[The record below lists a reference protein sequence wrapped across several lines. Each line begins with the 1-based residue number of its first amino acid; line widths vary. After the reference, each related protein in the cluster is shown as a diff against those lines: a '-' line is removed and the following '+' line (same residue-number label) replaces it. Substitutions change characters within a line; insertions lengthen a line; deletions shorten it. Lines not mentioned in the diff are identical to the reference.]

1 MRKLHRAGTA
11 VAVVSLVLTV
21 SAFAREGT
29 RSPSTAST
37 VTASTVTASTV
48 TARTVRVSPGGPMVA
63 PPGQVGP
70 ASTSRPGHA
79 VIHSLNWAGYA
90 ANRAGTSFSAVSAA
104 MDVPY
109 LDCSA
114 VPTSYSSHWVGLD
127 GLGSS
132 SVEQVGI
139 EADCSG
145 STAQYYAWYEMYP
158 KPVTVAFKIG
168 AGNAVQAS
176 VTYKRSA
183 RKFVLMLRDTTDG
196 RHFARTLKCAAKACL
211 RSSAEVISE
220 APSNG
225 SGGILPLADYRAAS
239 YSSIRLTTSRGRRS
253 GLSSPSWKTYEI
265 VGVGASSHELEAEPT
280 SPFQGQAFSI
290 YWFRAS

>member
-1 MRKLHRAGTA
+1 MRKLHRAGAA
-11 VAVVSLVLTV
+11 VAAVSLVLTV
-21 SAFAREGT
+21 SAFTQTGT
-29 RSPSTAST
+29 PGAG
-37 VTASTVTASTV
+37 A
-48 TARTVRVSPGGPMVA
+48 VSPGGPMVTA
-63 PPGQVGP
+63 PGHSRP
-70 ASTSRPGHA
+70 ASAARPGRT

-90 ANRAGTSFSAVSAA
+90 ANRAGTTFRSVSATLL
-104 MDVPY
+104 VPY

-114 VPTSYSSHWVGLD
+114 APASYSSHWVGLD
-127 GLGSS
+127 GLGSA

-145 STAQYYAWYEMYP
+145 STARYYAWYEMYP
-158 KPVTVAFKIG
+158 KPVSVVFQVG

-176 VTYKRSA
+176 VTYKRPA
-183 RKFVLMLRDTTDG
+183 GKFVLMLRDTTNG
-196 RHFARTLKCAAKACL
+196 RHFSRTLNCAAKACI

-239 YSSIRLTTSRGRRS
+239 YSGITLTTSRGRRS
-253 GLSSPSWKTYEI
+253 GLNSRHWNTFQI
-265 VGVGASSHELEAEPT
+265 VGVGDTSHELEAQPT
-280 SPFQGQAFSI
+280 SLFQGQAFSV

>member
-1 MRKLHRAGTA
+1 MRKLHRAGA
-11 VAVVSLVLTV
+11 AIAVVSLVLTV
-21 SAFAREGT
+21 SAFTQGGT
-29 RSPSTAST
+29 PGAE
-37 VTASTVTASTV
+37 AL
-48 TARTVRVSPGGPMVA
+48 SPGGPMVTA
-63 PPGQVGP
+63 PGHSQP
-70 ASTSRPGHA
+70 ASTSRPGHT

-90 ANRAGTSFSAVSAA
+90 ANRAGTTFRSVSAA
-104 MDVPY
+104 FLVPY

-114 VPTSYSSHWVGLD
+114 APKSYSSHWVGLD
-127 GLGSS
+127 GLGSA

-158 KPVTVAFKIG
+158 KPVSVVFQVG

-176 VTYKRSA
+176 VTHRRSDG
-183 RKFVLMLRDTTDG
+183 KFVLMLRDTTNG
-196 RHFARTLKCAAKACL
+196 RHFSRTLNCAAKACI

-239 YSSIRLTTSRGRRS
+239 YSGITLTTSRGRRS
-253 GLSSPSWKTYEI
+253 GLSSRYWNTFQI
-265 VGVGASSHELEAEPT
+265 VGVGDSSHELTAQPT
-280 SPFQGQAFSI
+280 SLFQGQAFSV

>member
-11 VAVVSLVLTV
+11 LAAAALVLTV
-21 SAFAREGT
+21 GAFTGGGT
-29 RSPSTAST
+29 RST
-37 VTASTVTASTV
+37 VT
-48 TARTVRVSPGGPMVA
+48 VSPGGPMIA
-63 PPGQVGP
+63 AGTRALP
-70 ASTSRPGHA
+70 ASTARAGQA

-90 ANRAGTSFSAVSAA
+90 ANRAGTTFRSVSAA
-104 MDVPY
+104 FLVPY

-114 VPTSYSSHWVGLD
+114 TPKSYSSHWVGLD
-127 GLGSS
+127 GLGSA

-145 STAQYYAWYEMYP
+145 STAQYSAWYEMYP
-158 KPVTVAFKIG
+158 KPVSVVFQVG

-183 RKFVLMLRDTTDG
+183 GKFVLMLRDTTNG
-196 RHFARTLKCAAKACL
+196 RHFSRTLNCAAKACI

-239 YSSIRLTTSRGRRS
+239 YSGITLTTSRGRRS
-253 GLSSPSWKTYEI
+253 GLISRHWNTFQI
-265 VGVGASSHELEAEPT
+265 VGVGDSSHELAAQPT
-280 SPFQGQAFSI
+280 SLFQGQAFSV

>member
-1 MRKLHRAGTA
+1 MRKLHRAGAA

-21 SAFAREGT
+21 SAFTGGGT
-29 RSPSTAST
+29 PGPA
-37 VTASTVTASTV
+37 A
-48 TARTVRVSPGGPMVA
+48 VSPGGPMIIA
-63 PPGQVGP
+63 PGHSQT
-70 ASTSRPGHA
+70 ASTSRPGSR

-90 ANRAGTSFSAVSAA
+90 ANRAGTSFRHVSAA
-104 MDVPY
+104 FLVPY

-114 VPTSYSSHWVGLD
+114 TPDSYSSHWAGLD
-127 GLGSS
+127 GLGSA

-145 STAQYYAWYEMYP
+145 STPRYYAWYEMYP
-158 KPVTVAFKIG
+158 KPVSVVFRVG

-183 RKFVLMLRDTTDG
+183 GKFVLMLLDTTNG
-196 RHFARTLKCAAKACL
+196 RHFSRSLNCAAKTCT

-225 SGGILPLADYRAAS
+225 TGGILPLADYRAAS
-239 YSSIRLTTSRGRRS
+239 YSSITLTTSRGRRS
-253 GLSSPSWKTYEI
+253 GLNSRYWNTFRI
-265 VGVGASSHELEAEPT
+265 VGVGDSSHELAAQPT
-280 SPFQGQAFSI
+280 SLLRGQAFSV